1 MRALVASPSFESVKF
16 VSEVSAL
23 GFCRRVG
30 SLHECRLQI
39 DIALGN
45 RYGFYATSKTRRAP
59 YVIGTL
65 TSLRLR
71 NRLSQCGMPKRAKE
85 SSGGAD
91 TLWAL
96 HLSSRKPPLFPIGTT
111 DQFSNSTWPPNF
123 RLARDRL
130 LNGGKRQR
138 KVLQRDV
145 CRWDS

>member
-1 MRALVASPSFESVKF
+1 MRNA
-16 VSEVSAL
+16 
-23 GFCRRVG
+23 
-30 SLHECRLQI
+30 
-39 DIALGN
+39 
-45 RYGFYATSKTRRAP
+45 
-59 YVIGTL
+59 
-65 TSLRLR
+65 
-71 NRLSQCGMPKRAKE
+71 KRAKE

-91 TLWAL
+91 ILWAL

-138 KVLQRDV
+138 EVLQRDV